1 MLAIVSF
8 GVGLIAGM
16 YIVTQIEKS
25 IDKNIYNMKY
35 NNIKKILRK
44 QIENNVKTFWIY
56 NEESKEFIN
65 IYEMYSNK
73 YTIYTPE
80 QLLNYI
86 NDILLQEVQNEKEL
100 T

>member
-1 MLAIVSF
+1 
-8 GVGLIAGM
+8 
-16 YIVTQIEKS
+16 
-25 IDKNIYNMKY
+25 MKY
-35 NNIKKILRK
+35 NNIKRILRK

-56 NEESKEFIN
+56 NEEEKEFIN
-65 IYEMYSNK
+65 IYKMYSNK

-86 NDILLQEVQNEKEL
+86 NDILLQEVQEEKEL

>member
-1 MLAIVSF
+1 
-8 GVGLIAGM
+8 
-16 YIVTQIEKS
+16 
-25 IDKNIYNMKY
+25 MKY

-44 QIENNVKTFWIY
+44 QIQKGVKTFWIY
-56 NEESKEFIN
+56 NEDNEEFIN
-65 IYEMYSNK
+65 IYKMYDSK

-86 NDILLQEVQNEKEL
+86 NDILLQEVQDEDDI

>member
-1 MLAIVSF
+1 MISIVTF
-8 GVGLIAGM
+8 GVGLAIGM

-25 IDKNIYNMKY
+25 IDKNIMKY
-35 NNIKKILRK
+35 NNIKKILSK
-44 QIENNVKTFWIY
+44 QIQNNVKTFWVY

-65 IYEMYSNK
+65 IYKMYSNK

-86 NDILLQEVQNEKEL
+86 NDILLQEVQDENK
-100 T
+100 TT

>member
-1 MLAIVSF
+1 
-8 GVGLIAGM
+8 
-16 YIVTQIEKS
+16 
-25 IDKNIYNMKY
+25 MKY

-44 QIENNVKTFWIY
+44 QIESNVKTFWIY
-56 NEESKEFIN
+56 NEDNNEFIN
-65 IYEMYSNK
+65 IYKIYENK